1 MAPVP
6 YTPEIPD
13 NNIALETGEDNDDKP
28 RKRNAVKAI
37 KQYDFII
44 LINLGKNNRCY
55 KYK

>member
-1 MAPVP
+1 MM
-6 YTPEIPD
+6 T
-13 NNIALETGEDNDDKP
+13 NLE
-28 RKRNAVKAI
+28 KRDAVKAI